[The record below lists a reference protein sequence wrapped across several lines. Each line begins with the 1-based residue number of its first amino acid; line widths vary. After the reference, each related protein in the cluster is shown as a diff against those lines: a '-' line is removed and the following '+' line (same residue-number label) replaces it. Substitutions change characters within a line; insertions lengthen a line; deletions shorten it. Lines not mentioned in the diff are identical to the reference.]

1 MARKRLPASR
11 KPAESRLQDQ
21 ILAHTSLNWTDLAV
35 GAAVAAAAAVLY
47 CLTAARDFVL
57 GDTPELMTAAI
68 TLGVPHPPGYPLFTM
83 LGHLFSL
90 WPGGAVP
97 FRVNLL
103 AAACGTGT
111 VALVYLTALRV
122 CGSRTAPAC
131 AALVLACSP
140 LFWKWSLVAEVFP
153 LNNLLAAATIYALVV
168 WYERPE
174 RMGFLAAGAF
184 FSGLALANQQT
195 IVLLGPAVVFVLW
208 RRRDALRIGGW
219 QTKASAPLRGGWRM
233 KAAAPL
239 AFLLGLLPY
248 AYLPWAAARRPLW
261 NWGDASSAANLIA
274 VMTRQH
280 FGSGQLI
287 NSPKYQGGSPADR
300 IVALGASFGLLA
312 GLLVVAGAIQAWRRA
327 RWYFW
332 FSALAFAFAGPIF
345 AAYANMDLAVPLSR
359 YVLERFYLLPQVVL
373 APLMAFG
380 VMLAAELVPRAKW
393 LAPAAVLLAVAGGVA
408 ANYREIDQSRNHVA
422 RRFAEDIFATLAPG
436 SILAVDGDEVIMPLA
451 YLQDVEGYRRDVALV
466 IMPLL
471 HTDWYVEQVRRQ
483 FPNLVVP
490 FARYGGRIGTARM
503 LIEANRGRPFAV
515 DGFNGDDSLKQDYW
529 FYRRG
534 LVDEIEPM
542 SRDVKLD
549 EMIADNQRLFDRYR
563 LPSPNDIKRSS
574 LEPTILTHYATP
586 AAVAGQQCQQFHYD
600 AQAREWYQ
608 RALALD
614 PSLSQVRQWL
624 ASLPQ

>member
-1 MARKRLPASR
+1 MPVL
-11 KPAESRLQDQ
+11 LQ
-21 ILAHTSLNWTDLAV
+21 ILPHSSLGRTDLAV
-35 GAAVAAAAAVLY
+35 GALIAAAAAVLY
-47 CLTAARDFVL
+47 WLTAARDFVL

-83 LGHLFSL
+83 LAHLFSL

-103 AAACGTGT
+103 SAACGTGT

-122 CGSRTAPAC
+122 CGSRAASAC
-131 AALVLACSP
+131 AALVLAGSP

-153 LNNLLAAATIYALVV
+153 LNNLLAAAMIYALVV

-195 IVLLGPAVVFVLW
+195 IVLLGPAVLFVVW
-208 RRRDALRIGGW
+208 RRRDALLRGRW
-219 QTKASAPLRGGWRM
+219 QTIAPTS
-233 KAAAPL
+233 L

-248 AYLPWAAARRPLW
+248 AYLPWAAARHPLW
-261 NWGDASSAANLIA
+261 NWGDASSAANFIA
-274 VMTRQH
+274 VVTRQH

-312 GLLVVAGAIQAWRRA
+312 GLLVVAGAVQAWRRA

-345 AAYANMDLAVPLSR
+345 AAYANMDLSVPLSK

-380 VMLAAELVPRAKW
+380 VMLAAELAPRARW
-393 LAPAAVLLAVAGGVA
+393 LAPTAVLLAVLGGVI

-451 YLQDVEGYRRDVALV
+451 YLQDVEGCRRDVALV

-490 FARYGGRIGTARM
+490 FARYDGRSGTTKM

-586 AAVAGQQCQQFHYD
+586 AAVAGQQCQQFHYE

-614 PSLSQVRQWL
+614 PSLSKVREWL